1 MPYFLYFHY
10 YGQIFYKARFIIF
23 KKLRVKHMSKKIIT
37 INPELLKTKT
47 KKISPKLIN
56 KTLINR
62 IKEKKKEKKVQP
74 YVKQTTDKFDE
85 SNHFLSSILQNHPKK
100 TIKVHKPLNNYSQ
113 PPITKSVENLLFKPD
128 NSEVVNINYKIDTE
142 KPYGNMVGG
151 LKPTLK
157 KWKTGKKPMFPT
169 HVKNVIYSEEEEEK
183 RLLESEINKKINGK
197 TEFSTDLLAKF
208 QNDDDRIV
216 ISDEDAQIEP
226 EIFDGH
232 VSEKPLDF
240 QPVLQPIDLKPLDLQ
255 PLNLQPLDL
264 QPIDIQPVIP
274 VIQPVLQPIDLKPL
288 DLQPLV
294 QPNTHFEPKIIIKPN
309 LKPEEEKL
317 QENTE
322 EELVHVNQTIKRKYL
337 IGKKGNKVGMIVSNK
352 KTRKNI
358 SECIKEF
365 KNTPIEKMKEELKK
379 VGLIQVGSSA
389 PNEVVRKIYEYS
401 RLAGDV
407 QNDNKEIL
415 MNNLLNDN

>member
-62 IKEKKKEKKVQP
+62 IKEKKREKKVQP
-74 YVKQTTDKFDE
+74 YVKQQTTNKFDE
-85 SNHFLSSILQNHPKK
+85 SNNFLSSILQKHPKK

-113 PPITKSVENLLFKPD
+113 PPINKSVENLLFKPD

-157 KWKTGKKPMFPT
+157 KWKTGKKPIFPT
-169 HVKNVIYSEEEEEK
+169 HVKNIIYSEEEEEK

-208 QNDDDRIV
+208 QNEDDRIV
-216 ISDEDAQIEP
+216 ISDEDVQIEP

-232 VSEKPLDF
+232 VSEKPLDL

-255 PLNLQPLDL
+255 PLDLQPLDL
-264 QPIDIQPVIP
+264 QPVIP
-274 VIQPVLQPIDLKPL
+274 VIQPVIQPIDLKPL
-288 DLQPLV
+288 DLQPLL

-309 LKPEEEKL
+309 LKPEEKL
-317 QENTE
+317 QENSE
-322 EELVHVNQTIKRKYL
+322 EEIVHVNQTIKRKYL
-337 IGKKGNKVGMIVSNK
+337 IGKKGGKVGMIVSNK

-365 KNTPIEKMKEELKK
+365 KNTPIDKMKEELKK